1 MINNTKNRQVMT
13 CLSALIFSSCR
24 HAAADVALGLVDIK
38 QLPHL
43 MIQCG
48 VNCFQSLCEILVYG
62 AFGDPELLCRCTDGS
77 LVLNNVHRQ
86 IAGAF
91 LDICM
96 HIHHSPWLTYSM
108 YMYQGEQI

>member
-1 MINNTKNRQVMT
+1 MT

-24 HAAADVALGLVDIK
+24 HAAADVALGLVEI
-38 QLPHL
+38 QHLPNL
-43 MIQCG
+43 GIQG
-48 VNCFQSLCEILVYG
+48 GIDRSQSFGEILVYG

>member
-1 MINNTKNRQVMT
+1 MS
-13 CLSALIFSSCR
+13 CLFAFIFSSCC
-24 HAAADVALGLVDIK
+24 HAAADVTLGLVDIK

-43 MIQCG
+43 MIKRG
-48 VNCFQSLCEILVYG
+48 IYCFESLCEILVYG
-62 AFGDPELLCRCTDGS
+62 AFGDPELLCRCSDGS
-77 LVLNNVHRQ
+77 FVFDNVHRQ

-108 YMYQGEQI
+108 YMCIPGNI